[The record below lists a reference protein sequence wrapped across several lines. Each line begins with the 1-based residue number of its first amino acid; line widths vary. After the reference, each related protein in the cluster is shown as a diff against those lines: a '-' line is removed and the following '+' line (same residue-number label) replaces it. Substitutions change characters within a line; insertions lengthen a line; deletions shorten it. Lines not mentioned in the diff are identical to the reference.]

1 MQHRKMYKLFVLIL
15 VAALMLSGCKEDVS
29 FILPAEA
36 NEDTVLMPSST
47 PTTDLTS
54 PTTTPSTNSDDPTLE
69 STTAPSELS
78 TDPSDSATDPTQSVT
93 APSDSGDNV
102 SGTDPVE
109 STIPSTGGTDN
120 SGKSGNSN
128 SSGNSNG
135 SGNSGKSDNS
145 NGSGDSDNSDNQQT
159 APTEHQHS
167 YTKSVVEPTCS
178 ERGYTKHT
186 CACGDSYNNKY
197 TNALGHDY
205 KDTIVE
211 PTVSK
216 RGYTLHK
223 CSRCDYSYKDTYTD
237 KLPSETEPTGPSH
250 KHSYSKTV
258 VAPTCTEK
266 GYTKYTCACGDIY
279 YSAYK
284 DPLGHDYKNT
294 VVDPTVDK
302 RGYTLHK
309 CTRCGYSYKDSYT
322 DKLPT
327 ETEPTSPPEHK
338 HSYTKSVVAP
348 TCTEKGYTKYTCACG
363 DSYTNNTKAALG
375 HDYKVTVVEPTI
387 EERGYNL
394 HKCTRCGDSYKD
406 NYVDK
411 LPPHTEPPETEPPE
425 TEPSQTEHEVYD
437 ISDHVVGSLE
447 YEILAVINQHR
458 AEAGLGELK
467 MDKKLCALAKIRA
480 YEASIS
486 FSHTRPDGRSCFT
499 VLTDYN
505 YRGGS
510 IAGENLLHASPGYAA
525 SKLVNVWMKST
536 SHKDNILTESFTKAG
551 LGIYY
556 ANGRMYVANLFAG

>member
-1 MQHRKMYKLFVLIL
+1 MQHHKMYKLFVLIL
-15 VAALMLSGCKEDVS
+15 AATLLLSGCKEDVS
-29 FILPAEA
+29 FILPADA
-36 NEDTVLMPSST
+36 SEDTVLISST
-47 PTTDLTS
+47 NPITESTTIPTDPTTVPTES
-54 PTTTPSTNSDDPTLE
+54 TTTPTE
-69 STTAPSELS
+69 STTVPTEPTTVPTEPTTVPTEPATVPTEP
-78 TDPSDSATDPTQSVT
+78 TTVPAEPATRPTEPEKDPEP
-93 APSDSGDNV
+93 
-102 SGTDPVE
+102 
-109 STIPSTGGTDN
+109 
-120 SGKSGNSN
+120 
-128 SSGNSNG
+128 
-135 SGNSGKSDNS
+135 
-145 NGSGDSDNSDNQQT
+145 QT
-159 APTEHQHS
+159 RPTEHRHNYS
-167 YTKSVVEPTCS
+167 KSVVDPTCT

-186 CACGDSYNNKY
+186 CACGDSYKSKY
-197 TNALGHDY
+197 TNALGHNY
-205 KDTIVE
+205 KDTVVE
-211 PTVSK
+211 PTTSK

-223 CSRCDYSYKDTYTD
+223 CTRCGYSYKDSYTD
-237 KLPSETEPTGPSH
+237 KLPSETEPSGPSH
-250 KHSYSKTV
+250 KHSYTKSV
-258 VAPTCTEK
+258 VDPTCTER
-266 GYTKYTCACGDIY
+266 GYTKNTCACGDVY

-284 DPLGHDYKNT
+284 DPLGHDYKDT

-309 CTRCGYSYKDSYT
+309 CTRCGYSYKDRYT
-322 DKLPT
+322 DKLPP

-363 DSYTNNTKAALG
+363 DSYTSNTKAALG

-411 LPPHTEPPETEPPE
+411 LPPHTDPPETEPPE
-425 TEPSQTEHEVYD
+425 TEPPKTEHEVYD
-437 ISDHVVGSLE
+437 ISDHVVGSFE

-536 SHKDNILTESFTKAG
+536 SHKDNILTDSFTKAG